1 MNIYIIGV
9 GMTEFGKMPNMSV
22 KDLTRSAVDG
32 AVQDAGIAK
41 RDIEAAYFANT
52 AQGYME
58 GQVFVPGQIA
68 LRAMGFGGIPIINVE
83 NACASGTTAL
93 NLAVQHLASG
103 NGDIVLAASAEKL
116 FHPDKSKMF
125 GIFDSGWDITSVEE
139 NKRELLALGHGIE
152 PPPNTTS
159 DRPYS
164 VFMDVYA
171 AFCRFHMR
179 EFGTTQR
186 QITAVSA
193 KNHGH
198 SVTNEKAQYRHTFS
212 VEDVLSAPP
221 ISYPLTIPMCA
232 PISDGG
238 AAAIVCS
245 EAALK
250 RLGISRK
257 RAVQVLASVLQ
268 TGVERDPE
276 DYRRHLTVRAGQ
288 KAYETAGIGPEDIS
302 LAEVH
307 DATAMGEIIQSENLG
322 FFDFGDGG
330 PAAERGD
337 TTIGGRIPVNT
348 SGGLESK
355 GHPIAATGL
364 GQIYELVTQ
373 LRGEA
378 GPRQVEKARIAL
390 SENGGGLYGV
400 EEAVA
405 VVTILAA

>member
-9 GMTEFGKMPNMSV
+9 GMTEFGKMPNMSI
-22 KDLTRSAVDG
+22 KDLTRNAVEG
-32 AVQDAGIAK
+32 ALRDAGIAK
-41 RDIEAAYFANT
+41 LDIEAAYFANT

-68 LRAMGFGGIPIINVE
+68 LRAMGFAGISMVNVE
-83 NACASGTTAL
+83 NACASGSTAL

-116 FHPDKSKMF
+116 FHPDKSKML
-125 GIFDSGWDITSVEE
+125 GIFESGWDIATVEE
-139 NKRELLALGHGIE
+139 NKRKLLALGHGIE

-186 QITAVSA
+186 QIAAVSA

-198 SVTNEKAQYRHTFS
+198 SVANEKAQYRHALS
-212 VEDVLSAPP
+212 IEDVLSAPP
-221 ISYPLTIPMCA
+221 IAYPLTVPMCA

-245 EAALK
+245 EAGLK
-250 RLGISRK
+250 RLGIPRG
-257 RAVQVLASVLQ
+257 RVIRVLASVIQ

-276 DYRRHLTVRAGQ
+276 DFRRHLTVLAGQ
-288 KAYETAGIGPEDIS
+288 KAYEAAGVGSEDVS
-302 LAEVH
+302 VAEVH
-307 DATAMGEIIQSENLG
+307 DATAIGEIIQSENLG

-337 TTIGGRIPVNT
+337 TTIGGRIPINT

-378 GPRQVEKARIAL
+378 GPRQVERARIAL

-405 VVTILAA
+405 VITILAA